1 MCFLD
6 FLGGG
11 AWPLVVGGLNRLVN
25 FENERDQRMI
35 FWTFHLWIWN
45 LFVVMFR
52 GSNPGFKFID
62 KNRKIQEEFGNNRSV
77 MPLDVL
83 GFTRFTII
91 FIKS

>member
-35 FWTFHLWIWN
+35 FWTPHLWI
-45 LFVVMFR
+45 
-52 GSNPGFKFID
+52 
-62 KNRKIQEEFGNNRSV
+62 
-77 MPLDVL
+77 
-83 GFTRFTII
+83 
-91 FIKS
+91 